1 MTPCLGRMFRQI
13 AKLNQPSYAIG
24 AALAFGLAC
33 WGCGDSGSTSATGGS
48 GSGGTPSTAGSSNP
62 GAGAGGQGVG
72 GSGSGSG
79 GDAVAAGTGGDSVA
93 GGSGG
98 AGGGTALVD
107 PRTTTTLSEGWKF
120 KLADVAGAEQP
131 AFDDAS
137 WEAVTLPHCFKPLEG
152 QDGPT
157 TTYYRGIGWYRT
169 KLKPDAAL
177 AGKRIYLQ
185 FDGSNI
191 ITDVWLN
198 GTSLGK
204 HAGGF
209 AAFRF
214 DVTDVVKLGED
225 NVLAVKVNN
234 QEGATSNHVL
244 IADSPTASVP
254 PLTADFT
261 FFGGLYRQVHL
272 VAAAPLS
279 ISLMDYASPGVY
291 IKQSNVS
298 ATSADL
304 AITVKLTNQLAEA
317 AKADVSAVIIDATG
331 ATVQTLSSSTEV
343 PATGKADAVLSGKV
357 MNPHLWNGLADPYR
371 YSVRVEVRKGDELL
385 DAVTQP
391 LGLRSISLSANTGF
405 QLNGKYLDLHGVNKH
420 QDHKDKGWAI
430 SDADTDADFAII
442 KEVGATAVRLAH
454 YQHAQ
459 HTYDVADAL
468 GTVVWAEMPLVNRI
482 NDTPAFAANAEQQ
495 LIELIRQNYNHPS
508 IAFWSY
514 GNETL
519 LRTGPDPNTLLG
531 HLADVVKAEDPTR
544 LAAYAAA
551 GGADNVPANFHGDAH
566 GFNKYFGWYSGKVAD
581 FGGWADGLHGTKPD
595 APLGVSEYGAGGS
608 LMKHVFDPASL
619 DKGGDQTPSVHTEEY
634 QAYFHENTWAQM
646 RSRQFLW
653 GKYIWALFD
662 FPSDTRSEGD
672 APGLNDKGIVG
683 FDHTTKKDAFYF
695 YKATWSSEPMV
706 HITSRRFSGLPAA
719 GKTIRVYSNQ
729 PSVTLSLNGTSLG
742 AKTST
747 DHVFVWTNVNWA
759 NGQNVVK
766 ATAGDAAD
774 APKDEV
780 TWTK

>member
-1 MTPCLGRMFRQI
+1 MFRQ
-13 AKLNQPSYAIG
+13 LNSLPRVHVVS
-24 AALAFGLAC
+24 ALLALGLASG
-33 WGCGDSGSTSATGGS
+33 GCGDSGSSGGSGGSAPNAGGQPTAGNAGAGTQAGEQAVGGSSAGTGGS
-48 GSGGTPSTAGSSNP
+48 TAT
-62 GAGAGGQGVG
+62 
-72 GSGSGSG
+72 
-79 GDAVAAGTGGDSVA
+79 AGTGGDA
-93 GGSGG
+93 ITGGSGG
-98 AGGGTALVD
+98 TGGGATVD
-107 PRTTTTLSEGWKF
+107 PRTTTTLSDGWKF
-120 KLADVAGAEQP
+120 KLADVTGAEQP
-131 AFDDAS
+131 SFDDAG
-137 WEAVTLPHCFKPLEG
+137 WEAVTVPHCFKPLEG
-152 QDGPT
+152 QDGPAT
-157 TTYYRGIGWYRT
+157 KYYRGIGWYRARV
-169 KLKPDAAL
+169 KPDAAL
-177 AGKRIYLQ
+177 MGKRVYLQ

-198 GTSLGK
+198 GMSLGK

-214 DVTDVVKLGED
+214 DVTDIVKLGED

-234 QEGATSNHVL
+234 QEGATANHVL
-244 IADSPTASVP
+244 IPESPTASVP

-261 FFGGLYRQVHL
+261 FFGGLYRSVHL

-279 ISLMDYASPGVY
+279 VSLMDYASPGVY

-298 ATSADL
+298 AASADL
-304 AITVKLTNQLAEA
+304 AITVKLSNQLAEA
-317 AKADVSAVIIDATG
+317 AKADISALVIDAAG
-331 ATVQTLSSSTEV
+331 ATVQTLTGSADV
-343 PATGKADAVLSGKV
+343 PAAGKADALLSGKV

-371 YSVRVEVRKGDELL
+371 YSVRVEVRKDGALV

-391 LGLRSISLSANTGF
+391 LGLRSISLNANTGF

-442 KEVGATAVRLAH
+442 KEIGATTVRLAH

-495 LIELIRQNYNHPS
+495 LVELIRQNYNHPS

-551 GGADNVPANFHGDAH
+551 GGSDNVPANFHGDAH
-566 GFNKYFGWYSGKVAD
+566 GFNKYFGWYSGKVSD
-581 FGGWADGLHGTKPD
+581 FGGWADGLHQTRPD

-608 LMKHVFDPASL
+608 LMQHVFNPAAK
-619 DKGGDQTPSVHTEEY
+619 DTGADQTPSVHTEEY

-695 YKATWSSEPMV
+695 YKAVWSSEPFV
-706 HITSRRFSGLPAA
+706 YITSRRFAGLPAA

-729 PSVTLSLNGTSLG
+729 PSVTLSLNGASLG

-747 DHVFVWTNVNWA
+747 DHIFTWTNVTWA